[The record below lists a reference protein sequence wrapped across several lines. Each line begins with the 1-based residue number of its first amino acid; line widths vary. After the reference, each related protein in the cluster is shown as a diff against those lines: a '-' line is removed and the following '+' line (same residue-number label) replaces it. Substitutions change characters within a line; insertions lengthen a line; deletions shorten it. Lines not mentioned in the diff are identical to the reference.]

1 MQSPCDH
8 KWPPRRSKTQG
19 LALSPESMKIH
30 EKHKLCAIQELA
42 VFIFLHTIPR
52 MLKFFFFFLAL
63 LIKRLANV
71 KVMYSYTRTVEIQCI
86 VKGWVDIFKRYE
98 KNKHIRQHTI
108 AHTYIHAHFLS
119 RSA

>member
-8 KWPPRRSKTQG
+8 KWPPRRSKTQR

-42 VFIFLHTIPR
+42 VFIFYRQFQECWNLFY
-52 MLKFFFFFLAL
+52 LFLAL

-86 VKGWVDIFKRYE
+86 VKGWVDTFKRYE
-98 KNKHIRQHTI
+98 KSKHIRQHTS